1 MTEAKRPNIL
11 FITSDQQRADCFGF
25 QGRNVKTPHLDQ
37 LARQGTHFDACITP
51 NVVCQPT
58 RASILT
64 GLLPR
69 THGAHDNGID
79 LDPALGEK
87 GFAGALAQ
95 SGYDTG
101 FIGKAHFASYFS
113 VEPTGS
119 PESVKSS
126 ANFGKDWFGP
136 YMGFEH
142 VELMLIGHNYFLP
155 PKPPQGQ
162 HFERWFYE
170 DGKGDEKNA
179 LYNTHLPPETD
190 AAQTWHSALPT
201 AWHNSSWVGD
211 RTVDYLKKAKDQDKP
226 FCLWTSFPD
235 PHHPM
240 DAPEPWSRMH
250 HPDEVDLPEYRQR
263 DLDRRPWWHRA
274 VVESA
279 PSGDKQSA
287 KWRSEYSRMEPQSDR
302 QLRDLI
308 ANYYGMISLVDHNVG
323 RILMALDEAGLADNT
338 IVVFSSDHG
347 DWLGDHG
354 LILKGPMHY
363 EGLLKVGLIMR
374 GPGIPAGK
382 KVMEPVSTLD
392 LSPTFNDYAKAAALQ
407 TQHGTS
413 LRSLIE
419 KEGGIRDY
427 AFNEWDLLPARVGVP
442 LDLTTIRTKTHK
454 LTFESGSEAG
464 ELYDLVND
472 PHEMDNR
479 YNDAGVAVV
488 QKELMDMVRSR
499 PDDKRPMGVPVGAA

>member
-1 MTEAKRPNIL
+1 
-11 FITSDQQRADCFGF
+11 
-25 QGRNVKTPHLDQ
+25 
-37 LARQGTHFDACITP
+37 
-51 NVVCQPT
+51 
-58 RASILT
+58 
-64 GLLPR
+64 
-69 THGAHDNGID
+69 
-79 LDPALGEK
+79 
-87 GFAGALAQ
+87 
-95 SGYDTG
+95 
-101 FIGKAHFASYFS
+101 
-113 VEPTGS
+113 
-119 PESVKSS
+119 
-126 ANFGKDWFGP
+126 
-136 YMGFEH
+136 
-142 VELMLIGHNYFLP
+142 
-155 PKPPQGQ
+155 
-162 HFERWFYE
+162 
-170 DGKGDEKNA
+170 
-179 LYNTHLPPETD
+179 
-190 AAQTWHSALPT
+190 
-201 AWHNSSWVGD
+201 
-211 RTVDYLKKAKDQDKP
+211 
-226 FCLWTSFPD
+226 
-235 PHHPM
+235 
-240 DAPEPWSRMH
+240 MH

-287 KWRSEYSRMEPQSDR
+287 KWRSEYSRMAPQSDR

-407 TQHGTS
+407 TQHGAS
-413 LRSLIE
+413 LRPLIE
-419 KEGGIRDY
+419 ENGGIRDY

-479 YNDAGVAVV
+479 FNDAGIAAV
-488 QKELMDMVRSR
+488 QKELMDMIRAR